1 MSIKFCLDVK
11 GDDYIILCN
20 FGGRMMRRRKRKKP
34 VLMGLILILEPS
46 SIRLLLLGR
55 DIITV
60 YRENQQY
67 RGRYY
72 ELQR

>member
-1 MSIKFCLDVK
+1 
-11 GDDYIILCN
+11 
-20 FGGRMMRRRKRKKP
+20 MMRRRKRKKP

-46 SIRLLLLGR
+46 NIRLLLLGR

-60 YRENQQY
+60 YRENQHY